1 MKMKTVLFTLIS
13 LLCLATTPSFAITN
27 ALNGETSMSTLSEVY
42 NTNPNMKELSP
53 EMLQLN
59 VTNFLSLTP
68 AKYKAMTGKRLG
80 LKKSLAL
87 RSAQKVVKNKLA
99 GGPEVSKGVY
109 ILLAIL
115 GWGFLAIGLLT
126 DWKGNEW
133 LYCLLLGFLCWL
145 PGVIYAFAKMK
156 NYYS

>member
-53 EMLQLN
+53 EMLQMN

-68 AKYKAMTGKRLG
+68 AKYKKMTGQRLG
-80 LKKSLAL
+80 LKKSLMLKA
-87 RSAQKVVKNKLA
+87 AQKMVKGKLA
-99 GGPEVSKGVY
+99 SEPDLSKGLY

-115 GWGFLAIGLLT
+115 GLGWIGLGVIS

-133 LYCLLLGFLCWL
+133 IYCLLLGLCWL
-145 PGVIYAFAKMK
+145 PGLIYALVKMK